1 MKRILL
7 TVLGLILICLFIG
20 CASEP
25 GTPDINEQNTD
36 ETTDTGTVSD
46 TAISTPAESQP
57 SECVSDVITREI
69 VSITDT
75 TQTQNA
81 DLPDVEEP
89 FYEDRQYVYIF
100 GNPISKYV
108 IVEYTDGTSEN
119 VKDAL
124 EAGHVALY
132 DLDRF
137 GIQYFAEPKLI
148 EDIIDH
154 AESGEYATDEALEG
168 FYSDEK
174 YLYYFPSIRSQYV
187 IVYFRDG
194 TEMPIREALAAGTVK
209 IHDLD
214 WFGIQYYKEE
224 RE

>member
-46 TAISTPAESQP
+46 TAISTPEESQP
-57 SECVSDVITREI
+57 SECVPDVITREI

-148 EDIIDH
+148 EDIIYHSDRG
-154 AESGEYATDEALEG
+154 GEPDALEY
-168 FYSDEK
+168 FYSDDT
-174 YLYYFPSIRSQYV
+174 YLYCFPSIRSQYV
-187 IVYFRDG
+187 IVYFKNG

-224 RE
+224 RK